1 MATNTNFNRI
11 YWAIT
16 AFGVA
21 SRGSDHDGTD
31 DQQAAATQYGHP
43 DNAVYMRGIQSVG
56 ITTNFNLEQVFQL
69 GQLSIYEDVEE
80 VPDVEVS
87 IERVLDG
94 RVFHSKIVSFATG
107 SYTGDATGPPGI
119 NEMHCHLL
127 YGHVTQLHASTIPL
141 MQNDMCDIYL
151 SLNRDSDSNAGDGLP
166 DAYVYCSGMY
176 VSSASWTF
184 ATDGNITESITLVG
198 NHKVWTTG
206 SHTTGVETDSIGPDE
221 SGRIKAGDIGSN
233 AAAARINWSVLKVGD
248 VDDEDEGTNDPSD
261 DGANL
266 AMPSGTLELIPGDV
280 LRRENVVF
288 VNKPSIFDSETQI
301 TSCSISVDFGREQ
314 INVLG
319 ARLPYYRYVSYPV
332 EVSTEWE
339 VLARGDEGLNA
350 YPERNNITS
359 LDTIRLQVNN
369 DDGIV
374 CADWY
379 LGTANKCTSVS
390 YGGGTT
396 GGENV
401 TYTYSFRNFNDL
413 MVSTTGALVPGSCGD
428 IGPAVFPVPA

>member
-21 SRGSDHDGTD
+21 EEGTSDVIKATALG
-31 DQQAAATQYGHP
+31 TQYGNP
-43 DNAVYMRGIQSVG
+43 RESVYIRGVQSVG

-69 GQLSIYEDVEE
+69 GQLSVYEDVEE
-80 VPDVEVS
+80 VPDIEVS
-87 IERVLDG
+87 VERVLDG
-94 RVFHSKIVSFATG
+94 VTYHDQVNEG
-107 SYTGDATGPPGI
+107 SAVNASVPPDI
-119 NEMHCHLL
+119 NTMHCHLL
-127 YGHVTQLHASTIPL
+127 YGHVTQLHASSIPT
-141 MQNDMCDIYL
+141 MQNNKCDVYL
-151 SLNRDSDSNAGDGLP
+151 SLNRDSDSNAGDGRP

-184 ATDGNITESITLVG
+184 ATDGNVTESITLVG

-206 SHTTGVETDSIGPDE
+206 APNDAAGGVRSRKRIGDDLGHANHE
-221 SGRIKAGDIGSN
+221 SMIGGVHGGGGAN
-233 AAAARINWSVLKVGD
+233 PGD
-248 VDDEDEGTNDPSD
+248 VDDSNPAVAD
-261 DGANL
+261 NL
-266 AMPSGTLELIPGDV
+266 ALPSGTTELITGDV
-280 LRRENVVF
+280 LRRQNVTF
-288 VNKPSIFDSETQI
+288 VNKPSIFDDDTQI
-301 TSCSISVDFGREQ
+301 TSCTVSVDFGREQ

-319 ARLPYYRYVSYPV
+319 KKLPYYRYVSYPV
-332 EVSTEWE
+332 EVSSEWE

-350 YPERNNITS
+350 YPERNNVTAN
-359 LDTIRLQVNN
+359 DTIRIQTKN

-379 LGTANKCTSVS
+379 LGTKNKCTSVS

-401 TYTYSFRNFNDL
+401 TYSYSFRNFNDL
-413 MVSTTGALVPGSCGD
+413 IIATTGALIAKSVNG
-428 IGPAVFPVPA
+428 IGPA

>member
-21 SRGSDHDGTD
+21 EEGTSNNIK
-31 DQQAAATQYGHP
+31 ATAIGTQYGNP
-43 DNAVYMRGIQSVG
+43 RDAVYIRGVQSVG

-69 GQLSIYEDVEE
+69 GQLAVYEDVEE
-80 VPDVEVS
+80 VPDIEVS
-87 IERVLDG
+87 VERVLDG
-94 RVFHSKIVSFATG
+94 VTFHDRVRE
-107 SYTGDATGPPGI
+107 DPGI
-119 NEMHCHLL
+119 NSSNGPPPNINQMHCHLL
-127 YGHVTQLHASTIPL
+127 YGHVTQLHASSIPT
-141 MQNDMCDIYL
+141 MQNNKCDVYL
-151 SLNRDSDSNAGDGLP
+151 SLNRDSDSNAGDGRP

-184 ATDGNITESITLVG
+184 ATDGNVTESITLVG

-206 SHTTGVETDSIGPDE
+206 APDD
-221 SGRIKAGDIGSN
+221 GTKAGSRKRIGENLSHADHEPMIGGKHGGGGAN
-233 AAAARINWSVLKVGD
+233 PGD
-248 VDDEDEGTNDPSD
+248 VDDSDPTNKAD
-261 DGANL
+261 NL
-266 AMPSGTLELIPGDV
+266 ALPSGTTELMTGDV
-280 LRRENVVF
+280 MRRQNVKF
-288 VNKPSIFDSETQI
+288 VNKPSIFDGNTQI
-301 TSCSISVDFGREQ
+301 TSCTVSVDFGREQ

-319 ARLPYYRYVSYPV
+319 KKLPYYRYVSYPV
-332 EVSTEWE
+332 EVSSEWE

-350 YPERNNITS
+350 FPERNNVTAN
-359 LDTIRLQVNN
+359 DTIRIQTVN

-379 LGTANKCTSVS
+379 LGTKNKCTSVS

-401 TYTYSFRNFNDL
+401 TYSYSFRNFNDL
-413 MVSTTGALVPGSCGD
+413 IVATTGALVAGSVNG
-428 IGPAVFPVPA
+428 IGPA

>member
-21 SRGSDHDGTD
+21 KRGSGHGGTTQ
-31 DQQAAATQYGHP
+31 QQADATQYGLP

-94 RVFHSKIVSFATG
+94 RVFHDHIQAASGK
-107 SYTGDATGPPGI
+107 DASSPPAVDA
-119 NEMHCHLL
+119 MHCHLL
-127 YGHVTQLHASTIPL
+127 YGHVTQLHASSIPT
-141 MQNDMCDIYL
+141 MQNEMCDIYL

-176 VSSASWTF
+176 ISNASWTF
-184 ATDGNITESITLVG
+184 ATDGNLTESISLVG

-206 SHTTGVETDSIGPDE
+206 SHTTGVETDAIGPDE
-221 SGRIKAGDIGSN
+221 SGRITPDDIGSN
-233 AAAARINWSVLKVGD
+233 ALASRINWSVLKVGD
-248 VDDEDEGTNDPSD
+248 VDDEVEGSNDPSD

-266 AMPSGTLELIPGDV
+266 AMPSGSLEIIPADV
-280 LRRENVVF
+280 LRRENVHF
-288 VNKPSIFDSETQI
+288 VNKPSIFDAETQI

-319 ARLPYYRYVSYPV
+319 SRLPYYRYVSYPV

-339 VLARGDEGLNA
+339 ILARGDEGLNA
-350 YPERNNITS
+350 YPERNNVTTS
-359 LDTIRLQVNN
+359 DTIRVQTKN
-369 DDGIV
+369 DDGVV

-379 LGTANKCTSVS
+379 LGAQNKCTSVS

-401 TYTYSFRNFNDL
+401 TYTYSYRNFNDL
-413 MVSTTGALVPGSCGD
+413 IISTTGALVAGSVGG
-428 IGPAVFPVPA
+428 IGPV